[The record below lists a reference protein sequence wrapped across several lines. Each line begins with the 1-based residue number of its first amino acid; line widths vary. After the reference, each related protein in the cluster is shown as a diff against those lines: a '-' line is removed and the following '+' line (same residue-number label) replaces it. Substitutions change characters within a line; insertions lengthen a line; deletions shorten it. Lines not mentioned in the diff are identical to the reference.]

1 LRAGSPAGCAP
12 SAQAHGIPVIDCKA
26 GERKHQIAEEYL
38 AKHAEVRVGVFL
50 ILVNRSPA
58 LV

>member
-1 LRAGSPAGCAP
+1 M
-12 SAQAHGIPVIDCKA
+12 IDCKA